1 MLGGAL
7 TGVVRSRKRLV
18 AVAAAGFA
26 AAFVAGAPG
35 TATAS
40 HEALLF
46 PAAAGTRWEVF
57 AGYNTATHSAPNAWE
72 LDLVRTDAE
81 TAGTPVLAPI
91 SGRVSYTSSDC
102 MTVRT
107 DGISVLLCHLFVD
120 RGIERG
126 VDVSRGDR
134 LGVVA
139 PAHAAGNNGLPH
151 IHMAVHDSSTS
162 YFGLTLPLVGPYAI
176 EGREFPATNA
186 WNAYSGVKLVST
198 NGNSRSAPSLPV
210 PPAPPTGPDAP
221 TLSYVPVRGHSG
233 LTIWSGGT
241 ITDLLGVAGGRGCS
255 VRTFAV
261 SSTQG
266 TLVIYVAGAPSLVNS
281 TFHSIFPGGTLPLSA
296 LFLRCA

>member
-1 MLGGAL
+1 M
-7 TGVVRSRKRLV
+7 RLV

-26 AAFVAGAPG
+26 AAFVAGVPG
-35 TATAS
+35 AATAS

-120 RGIERG
+120 RGLERG

-162 YFGLTLPLVGPYAI
+162 YFGRTLPLVGSYAI
-176 EGREFPATNA
+176 EGREFPPTSE
-186 WNAYSGVKLVST
+186 WNAYSGVTLVST
-198 NGNSRSAPSLPV
+198 NGSSRSAPSL
-210 PPAPPTGPDAP
+210 PAPPTGPDAP
-221 TLSYVPVRGHSG
+221 TLSYVPALGRSG

-241 ITDLLGVAGGRGCS
+241 LANLIGVAGGRGCA

-261 SSTQG
+261 SSPQG
-266 TLVIYVAGAPSLVNS
+266 ELVIYVPGAPSLVNRAFDS
-281 TFHSIFPGGTLPLSA
+281 TFPGRTLPLSA

>member
-1 MLGGAL
+1 M
-7 TGVVRSRKRLV
+7 RLV

-26 AAFVAGAPG
+26 AAFVAGVPG
-35 TATAS
+35 AATAS

-91 SGRVSYTSSDC
+91 SGQVGYTSSDC

-107 DGISVLLCHLFVD
+107 EGISVLLCHLFVD
-120 RGIERG
+120 GGIERG
-126 VDVSRGDR
+126 VNVTRGDR

-151 IHMAVHDSSTS
+151 THMAVHDRSSS
-162 YFGLTLPLVGPYAI
+162 YFGRTLPLAGPYAI
-176 EGREFPATNA
+176 EGREFPATST
-186 WNAYSGVKLVST
+186 WNAYSGVVLTLT
-198 NGNSRSAPSLPV
+198 NGSSRSAPSL
-210 PPAPPTGPDAP
+210 PAPPTGPDAP
-221 TLSYVPVRGHSG
+221 TLSYVPARGHSG
-233 LTIWSGGT
+233 LTVWSGGT
-241 ITDLLGVAGGRGCS
+241 LTDLVVVAGGRGCS
-255 VRTFAV
+255 VRTFAAT
-261 SSTQG
+261 SPQG
-266 TLVIYVAGAPSLVNS
+266 ALVIYVAGAPSIVNRPFES
-281 TFHSIFPGGTLPLSA
+281 AFPGGTLPLRA

>member
-1 MLGGAL
+1 
-7 TGVVRSRKRLV
+7 V
-18 AVAAAGFA
+18 AVAAAGFV
-26 AAFVAGAPG
+26 AAFIAGAPG

-40 HEALLF
+40 HEALLL

-57 AGYNTATHSAPNAWE
+57 AGYNTATHSAPNPWE

-81 TAGTPVLAPI
+81 TAGTIVLAPI

-102 MTVRT
+102 MTIRT
-107 DGISVLLCHLFVD
+107 DGISVLLCHLLVD

-176 EGREFPATNA
+176 EGREFPATNT
-186 WNAYSGVKLVST
+186 WNAYSGVTLFST
-198 NGNSRSAPSLPV
+198 NGTSHSAPVQPA

-221 TLSYVPVRGHSG
+221 TLSYLPARGHVG
-233 LTIWSGGT
+233 LSIWSGGT
-241 ITDLLGVAGGRGCS
+241 LTDLVAVAGAGGCP
-255 VRTFAV
+255 VRTFMTTSPGGVNV
-261 SSTQG
+261 S
-266 TLVIYVAGAPSLVNS
+266 YVVGAPSLVNRAFTS
-281 TFHSIFPGGTLPLSA
+281 TFPGGTLPLSA